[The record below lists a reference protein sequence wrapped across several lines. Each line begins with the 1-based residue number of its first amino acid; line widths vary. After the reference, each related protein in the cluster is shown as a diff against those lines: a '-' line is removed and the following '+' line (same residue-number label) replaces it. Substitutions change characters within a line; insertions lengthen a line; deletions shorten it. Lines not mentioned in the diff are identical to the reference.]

1 MPWVQPAPMNGI
13 QHSGRA
19 CCFSSGTFRSSSPLL
34 LPKPME
40 IYLSVN
46 DFPGSISQ
54 LPKRKE
60 ENIIYEVVC
69 VKLFNILTRRSI
81 FRSLTPFRDSAG
93 FKSATEYTVSN
104 IVPSAVMIHT
114 DHAGSYSSKFR
125 LRAQNR
131 SGALGSFITRLIVIL
146 LTVQPASERDAKSDS
161 FWHNCKNIKLSVLS
175 INTFVFVYLFIFCLF
190 CLLRWALRDCERAL
204 RLRKKKDIIRYS
216 STGSKRYTI
225 INLALNV
232 LTQTSPCTYS
242 CL

>member
-1 MPWVQPAPMNGI
+1 
-13 QHSGRA
+13 
-19 CCFSSGTFRSSSPLL
+19 
-34 LPKPME
+34 
-40 IYLSVN
+40 LSVN

-60 ENIIYEVVC
+60 ENIIYEIVC
-69 VKLFNILTRRSI
+69 VKLFNILTPFHIPFVDSISRLRRVQNPPQNILCQIS
-81 FRSLTPFRDSAG
+81 FRLQWW
-93 FKSATEYTVSN
+93 YTR
-104 IVPSAVMIHT
+104 T
-114 DHAGSYSSKFR
+114 TGSHSSRFR
-125 LRAQNR
+125 LRAKNR
-131 SGALGSFITRLIVIL
+131 SGALRYFITRLIVIL

-175 INTFVFVYLFIFCLF
+175 INTFVYLFIF

-232 LTQTSPCTYS
+232 LTETSPRTYS